1 MKNNYTEKQVEK
13 MLNKMAQEAKPAKE
27 FQERLKMQLEE
38 KFQQKS
44 HKNNFWNSLFRFK
57 LRFAGALVA
66 IILTST
72 TIYAYNSDSVVR
84 GDLLY
89 PLKTATERV
98 EGFFAR
104 TPERRALYY
113 EKMAKRREAEIRNM
127 ENKDLHYRETVT
139 ERERLLKLSRQEDVK
154 ENSNDRKIEEK
165 ERPLEKEKEVKEK
178 RALEER
184 KKPPKTDFLDRD
196 RKNM

>member
-13 MLNKMAQEAKPAKE
+13 MLNKLVQEAKPAKE
-27 FQERLKMQLEE
+27 FQKRLEMQLEE
-38 KFQQKS
+38 RFAKKS
-44 HKNNFWNSLFRFK
+44 HENNFWNSLFRFK
-57 LRFAGALVA
+57 LRFAGALAV

-89 PLKTATERV
+89 PLKNATERV

-104 TPERRALYY
+104 TPERRTLYY

-127 ENKDLHYRETVT
+127 KKEDLHYRETVT
-139 ERERLLKLSRQEDVK
+139 ERERLLKLSRQKDVK
-154 ENSNDRKIEEK
+154 ENLNDLEIEERD
-165 ERPLEKEKEVKEK
+165 RPLEKEKEVKEK

-184 KKPPKTDFLDRD
+184 EKPPKTDFLDRD